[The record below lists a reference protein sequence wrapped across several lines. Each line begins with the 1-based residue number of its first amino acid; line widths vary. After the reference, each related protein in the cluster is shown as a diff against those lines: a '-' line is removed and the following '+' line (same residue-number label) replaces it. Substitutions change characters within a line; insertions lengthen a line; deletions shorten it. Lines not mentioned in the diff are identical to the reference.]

1 MYGYVSDGKS
11 GVTDDIMLNKYEEF
25 EQLVSEYP
33 EHEVYLF
40 LGTDVDMALFLA
52 PGVSAMLI
60 EKRASPDKIF

>member
-1 MYGYVSDGKS
+1 MYGYVLG
-11 GVTDDIMLNKYEEF
+11 GNNEITNDIILHKYEEF
-25 EQLVSEYP
+25 EQLRLEYP

-40 LGTDVDMALFLA
+40 LGTEVDMALFLA